1 MTNTKI
7 LRRVYLLTL
16 NLPIDA
22 QISSSESWGAY
33 ILAPKWRLRCVS
45 MPYIQLI
52 HALLMY
58 LGLLYML
65 DRPCFFLLAV
75 YSTANAKSLTAIA
88 SSFSSEV
95 YIIIFVSL
103 FLDGCPSFLIWIFLQ
118 KMKGEGC
125 GKEREG
131 KEILLLFLT
140 KRANNSFNCTG
151 FIIYATYFEVLT
163 CELRTYRRENKDIS
177 AIKGENLSAPCFSP
191 PTSDM
196 VYEGARRMPRGAE
209 PG

>member
-1 MTNTKI
+1 MLPFWGWQWFWWEILKTKSKNFG
-7 LRRVYLLTL
+7 RVYLLTWD
-16 NLPIDA
+16 LPIDA
-22 QISSSESWGAY
+22 QLSSSESWVHRGAY

-45 MPYIQLI
+45 LPYIQLI

-131 KEILLLFLT
+131 KEILLFFLQKEQIIHSAAWVLLF
-140 KRANNSFNCTG
+140 
-151 FIIYATYFEVLT
+151 VQH
-163 CELRTYRRENKDIS
+163 
-177 AIKGENLSAPCFSP
+177 
-191 PTSDM
+191 TSR
-196 VYEGARRMPRGAE
+196 Y
-209 PG
+209 